1 MEWTFRLEKTGGVL
15 PRRDTIHKVARMRD
29 RVAHHGEGLIFAQ
42 SNPTGKENRGLRNDT
57 GQAKRIGMD
66 PAIKFTKGAVVGLVI
81 ILPGMSGG
89 TMILLLGLYEG
100 LMKDLAKLKL
110 LRWIPFA
117 LGLAFG
123 LILSGW
129 IFAWVFTQYA
139 FVILG
144 VLLGCVLASVRTVL
158 EDNRKPSVGRVVA
171 LVIGIAIGF
180 LLSLSTGSVVDST
193 ASPNMIYL
201 MIGAA
206 LSSALMVLP
215 GVPGGSVLYMMG
227 IFDDIMNALAGLDW
241 KILIFYGL
249 GAVLGMIGLSNLL
262 NRMYMRHK
270 PILSWSFAGLI
281 IGSARM
287 LIPSEPGSW
296 VLFVILV
303 AIGFAVTWGY
313 ESYSKAGLKK
323 KEAAMANVAVPPEAR
338 ADDPSTE

>member
-1 MEWTFRLEKTGGVL
+1 MDSL
-15 PRRDTIHKVARMRD
+15 
-29 RVAHHGEGLIFAQ
+29 
-42 SNPTGKENRGLRNDT
+42 GK
-57 GQAKRIGMD
+57 
-66 PAIKFTKGAVVGLVI
+66 FVKGAVVGLVI

-89 TMILLLGLYEG
+89 TMILLLGLYEE
-100 LMKDLAKLKL
+100 LMKDMSKLKL
-110 LRWIPFA
+110 LRWLPFA
-117 LGLAFG
+117 LGLAVG

-129 IFAWVFTQYA
+129 IFAFVFTQYA

-158 EDNRKPSVGRVVA
+158 EDNRKPTVGRA
-171 LVIGIAIGF
+171 AAMIIGIAIGF
-180 LLSLSTGSVVDST
+180 VLSLTTGSVVDST
-193 ASPNMIYL
+193 ATPGIPFL

-227 IFDDIMNALAGLDW
+227 IFDDIMNALANLDW
-241 KILIFYGL
+241 KILIFYGT

-270 PILSWSFAGLI
+270 PILSWLFAGLI

-296 VLFVILV
+296 VLFVVLV
-303 AIGFAVTWGY
+303 IIGFAVTWGY
-313 ESYSKAGLKK
+313 ESYSKAKLKK
-323 KEAAMANVAVPPEAR
+323 KEADCEGSVIPVESDLAVPAEVEAN
-338 ADDPSTE
+338 DPAEPFM

>member
-1 MEWTFRLEKTGGVL
+1 MRKDNEKT
-15 PRRDTIHKVARMRD
+15 KS
-29 RVAHHGEGLIFAQ
+29 IFVD
-42 SNPTGKENRGLRNDT
+42 SLGKF
-57 GQAKRIGMD
+57 I
-66 PAIKFTKGAVVGLVI
+66 KGAVVGLII

-89 TMILLLGLYEG
+89 TMILLLGLYED
-100 LMKDLAKLKL
+100 LMRDMAKFKL
-110 LRWIPFA
+110 TRWVTFA

-158 EDNRKPSVGRVVA
+158 EENRKPSVGRIIA

-180 LLSLSTGSVVDST
+180 VLSLKTGAVVDST
-193 ASPNMIYL
+193 ATPGIPYL

-227 IFDDIMNALAGLDW
+227 IFDDIMNALANLDW
-241 KILIFYGL
+241 KILIFYGT

-270 PILSWSFAGLI
+270 PTLSWLFAGLI

-296 VLFVILV
+296 ILFVVLV
-303 AIGFAVTWGY
+303 AVGFATTWGY
-313 ESYSKAGLKK
+313 ESYSKAKLKK
-323 KEAAMANVAVPPEAR
+323 TEIPEAVISNQEEPRIEEAAVEIAAEMDNLPDETAEP
-338 ADDPSTE
+338 DQ

>member
-1 MEWTFRLEKTGGVL
+1 MRADSEKT
-15 PRRDTIHKVARMRD
+15 
-29 RVAHHGEGLIFAQ
+29 
-42 SNPTGKENRGLRNDT
+42 
-57 GQAKRIGMD
+57 KRIYID
-66 PAIKFTKGAVVGLVI
+66 SITKFIKGAVVGLII

-89 TMILLLGLYEG
+89 TMILLLGLYED
-100 LMKDLAKLKL
+100 LMRDMAKFKL
-110 LRWIPFA
+110 TRWVTFA

-158 EDNRKPSVGRVVA
+158 EENRKPSVGRIIA

-180 LLSLSTGSVVDST
+180 VLSLKTGSVVDST
-193 ASPNMIYL
+193 SEPGIPIL

-227 IFDDIMNALAGLDW
+227 IFDDIMNALANLDW
-241 KILIFYGL
+241 KILIFYGI

-270 PILSWSFAGLI
+270 PILSWLFAGLI

-296 VLFVILV
+296 ILFVALV
-303 AIGFAVTWGY
+303 AVGFATTWGY
-313 ESYSKAGLKK
+313 ERYSKAKLGKK
-323 KEAAMANVAVPPEAR
+323 ADAEAGESIPEE
-338 ADDPSTE
+338 TET

>member
-1 MEWTFRLEKTGGVL
+1 LRTDSKKT
-15 PRRDTIHKVARMRD
+15 KS
-29 RVAHHGEGLIFAQ
+29 IFVD
-42 SNPTGKENRGLRNDT
+42 SLS
-57 GQAKRIGMD
+57 
-66 PAIKFTKGAVVGLVI
+66 KFIKGAVVGLVI

-89 TMILLLGLYEG
+89 TMILLLGLYED
-100 LMKDLAKLKL
+100 LMRDMAKLKL
-110 LRWIPFA
+110 TRWVTFA

-180 LLSLSTGSVVDST
+180 VLSLKTGSVVDST
-193 ASPNMIYL
+193 ASPNMFYL

-227 IFDDIMNALAGLDW
+227 IFDDIMNALANLDW
-241 KILIFYGL
+241 KILIFYGT

-270 PILSWSFAGLI
+270 PTLSWLFAGLI

-296 VLFVILV
+296 ILFVALV
-303 AIGFAVTWGY
+303 AVGFATTWGY
-313 ESYSKAGLKK
+313 ESYSKAKLKK
-323 KEAAMANVAVPPEAR
+323 AEIPEATISSQGEPREKEVAVEIIAEMDAEPDETVEP
-338 ADDPSTE
+338 DQ